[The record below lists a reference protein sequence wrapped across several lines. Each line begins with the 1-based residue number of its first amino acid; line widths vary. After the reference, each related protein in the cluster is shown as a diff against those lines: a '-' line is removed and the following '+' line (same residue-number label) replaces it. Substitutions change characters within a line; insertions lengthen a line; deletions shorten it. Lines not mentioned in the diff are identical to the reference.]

1 MSRPTP
7 SGATACPSDTAAR
20 RRPPENVVGGPPDH
34 VAHPTTTPTDV
45 GAESEP
51 DDAATHDGLYPGG
64 LVEPIR
70 RVGAAPNPQAM
81 IRRRRSLG
89 VSKLRGLRAR
99 VVVPFV
105 ALGLAS
111 AIAVPTV
118 LASDG
123 QRLRA
128 PKTVLLDEA
137 QDDIGELR
145 PETAPTTVATKP
157 PSEAADSA
165 TATPALA
172 SGDVEVGAASTTT
185 STSLPGPPAGIGG
198 WSAWATGTSVDVFAA
213 PGDLAPV
220 ANFANPWRYDAPL
233 VLLVTDRPGDGWLE
247 VVLPQRPN
255 GSTGWIRESQ
265 VTLVANEWRI
275 SVSLAEHR
283 MVVVHGLEVV
293 HDVSVAVGMPSTP
306 TPPGTYYV
314 NAVVLTGRPQGAYG
328 PAALALNGFSD
339 VLTEFGGG
347 DGQLAIHGTNKPGS
361 IGRSASHGCVRVAND
376 VVALLAEH
384 VPLGTPVEITP

>member
-1 MSRPTP
+1 
-7 SGATACPSDTAAR
+7 
-20 RRPPENVVGGPPDH
+20 
-34 VAHPTTTPTDV
+34 
-45 GAESEP
+45 
-51 DDAATHDGLYPGG
+51 
-64 LVEPIR
+64 
-70 RVGAAPNPQAM
+70 M
-81 IRRRRSLG
+81 IGRRRSSG

-99 VVVPFV
+99 VVVPLV

-111 AIAVPTV
+111 AVAVPTV

-123 QRLRA
+123 QRLGA

-145 PETAPTTVATKP
+145 PETAPTTVTTRP
-157 PSEAADSA
+157 PAPTASLAREEAPGPSGSA
-165 TATPALA
+165 P
-172 SGDVEVGAASTTT
+172 DSTTT
-185 STSLPGPPAGIGG
+185 TMLPGPPAGIGG
-198 WSAWATGTSVDVFAA
+198 WSAWATGTSVDVYSA

-220 ANFANPWRYDAPL
+220 TNFPNPWRYDAPL

-255 GSTGWIRESQ
+255 GSTGWIREDQ

-283 MVVVHGLEVV
+283 MIVVHGLEIV

-376 VVALLAEH
+376 IVALMAEH